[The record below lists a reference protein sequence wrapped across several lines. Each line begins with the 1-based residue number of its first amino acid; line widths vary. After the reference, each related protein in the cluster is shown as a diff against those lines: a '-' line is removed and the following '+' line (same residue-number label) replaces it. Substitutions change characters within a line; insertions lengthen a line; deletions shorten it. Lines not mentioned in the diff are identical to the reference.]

1 MANFRPEEYI
11 NFNGPE
17 WAVLKVWLENKQ
29 ETQLGMLV
37 SDVAHDQA
45 NKIRGA
51 LGLIREILALEK
63 AAAQAAT
70 RNNVSDPRTF

>member
-1 MANFRPEEYI
+1 MLPKPEEYI

-17 WAVLKVWLENKQ
+17 WAVLKAWLENKQ
-29 ETQLGMLV
+29 EVQLGILV
-37 SDVAHDQA
+37 SDVAPDQA

-63 AAAQAAT
+63 AAVQAAT
-70 RNNVSDPRTF
+70 RKLNDPRTF